1 MTNNEPTLH
10 DEAKDSAVEALD
22 ELQGLSVEG
31 IPGRIDRVCTELYRI
46 AEGCWLLGSQT
57 WDDIAAGDLAKAGQT
72 EQAMA
77 ILRDASALEA
87 AVMSVLRI
95 LKPMGWDNPAIH
107 QLDETLDLLLEHG
120 KREEMIATFVQIYS
134 DKDRGDK
141 VEQLNK
147 IFRKEVS
154 NNDD

>member
-1 MTNNEPTLH
+1 MTDNEPTLH
-10 DEAKDSAVEALD
+10 DEARDCAVEALD
-22 ELQGLSVEG
+22 ELRGLSVEG

-46 AEGCWLLGSQT
+46 AEGSWLLGSQT
-57 WDDIAAGDLAKAGQT
+57 WDDIAAGRLTEPGQI
-72 EQAMA
+72 EKAMA
-77 ILRDASALEA
+77 ILRDASAVEA

-95 LKPMGWDNPAIH
+95 LKPMGWENPAVH
-107 QLDETLDLLLEHG
+107 QLDETLDLLLEYG
-120 KREEMIATFVQIYS
+120 EEKEIIQTFVRIYS